1 MVVIW
6 LTIAF
11 CSVFVAVLSMIYFDH
26 AVIIGSAIGG
36 SYALIRGLSML
47 LGGYPSE
54 FLLYTN
60 YQNNTLN

>member
-1 MVVIW
+1 MAIS
-6 LTIAF
+6 F
-11 CSVFVAVLSMIYFDH
+11 CSVFVAVLSMIFFDY

-47 LGGYPSE
+47 LGGFPSE

-60 YQNNTLN
+60 YQNKTLN